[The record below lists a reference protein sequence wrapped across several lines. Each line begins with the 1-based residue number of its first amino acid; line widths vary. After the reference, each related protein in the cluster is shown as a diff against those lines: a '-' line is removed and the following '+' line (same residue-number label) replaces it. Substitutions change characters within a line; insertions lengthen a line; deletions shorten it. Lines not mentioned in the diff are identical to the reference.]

1 MQFRGHL
8 LYFTQHF
15 DAALALSSIPFRAGV
30 YQHNIRYME
39 KNITILAIETS
50 CDETAAAVVRDDGFV
65 LSSIVASQIPLFAS
79 LGGVVPEMAARAHTE
94 KIILVIEEA
103 LKAADTDWT
112 SISEIAATQGP
123 GLVGSLL
130 VGRCTAEA
138 IALAKQKPLRRVDH
152 LRAHTLAAELWDE
165 SFHVETGPKIGF
177 PAIALLVSGGH
188 TEIIWMVDR
197 EHWEVVGSTIDDAAG
212 EAFDKVGKLLG
223 LPYPGGPNVSKAALL
238 GDSMKFAFPRAMME
252 KGSLNFSF
260 SGLKTAVL
268 REVRSYNE
276 FHAGE
281 GVESRSQFVNNVAA
295 SFQKAVVDVL
305 VRKTALAVEQFSRG
319 KFEVQSVIL
328 AGGVAANSVLRESMR
343 ETFGVRFLVPS
354 LRYCTDN
361 AAMVGM
367 SAERVG
373 IRGTYV

>member
-1 MQFRGHL
+1 
-8 LYFTQHF
+8 
-15 DAALALSSIPFRAGV
+15 
-30 YQHNIRYME
+30 
-39 KNITILAIETS
+39 
-50 CDETAAAVVRDDGFV
+50 
-65 LSSIVASQIPLFAS
+65 
-79 LGGVVPEMAARAHTE
+79 
-94 KIILVIEEA
+94 
-103 LKAADTDWT
+103 
-112 SISEIAATQGP
+112 
-123 GLVGSLL
+123 
-130 VGRCTAEA
+130 
-138 IALAKQKPLRRVDH
+138 
-152 LRAHTLAAELWDE
+152 
-165 SFHVETGPKIGF
+165 
-177 PAIALLVSGGH
+177 
-188 TEIIWMVDR
+188 
-197 EHWEVVGSTIDDAAG
+197 
-212 EAFDKVGKLLG
+212 
-223 LPYPGGPNVSKAALL
+223 
-238 GDSMKFAFPRAMME
+238 ME